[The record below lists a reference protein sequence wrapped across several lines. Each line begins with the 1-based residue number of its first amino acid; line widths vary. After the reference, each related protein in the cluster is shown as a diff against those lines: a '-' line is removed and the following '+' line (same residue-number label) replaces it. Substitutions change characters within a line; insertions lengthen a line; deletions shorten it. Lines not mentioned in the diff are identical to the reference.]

1 MNILGEE
8 LKKKKWNI
16 NMIQKPGGFHFCI
29 TSYHNKE
36 IIDTFFNDMIEL
48 IKTVPS
54 SKSKSKCIYGTMES
68 INDNEIVKDVIVDY
82 LHLINAVI

>member
-1 MNILGEE
+1 
-8 LKKKKWNI
+8 
-16 NMIQKPGGFHFCI
+16 
-29 TSYHNKE
+29 
-36 IIDTFFNDMIEL
+36 MIEL

-54 SKSKSKCIYGTMES
+54 SKSKSKCMYGTMES